1 MNSLM
6 KNEISQWRDNPKDD
20 FLGGLVSAFSV
31 IPEVV
36 GFTIIAGVNPMLGL
50 YTSVAF
56 LILSAFLGGRPA
68 MVSAGAGS
76 MALVVVAL
84 IAEYGTEYL
93 FAAVF
98 LAGIFQ
104 LIMGLCKVGR
114 LIKYIPQCVMTGFV
128 DSLAIIIFMSQ
139 IKNALGGGLTMYA
152 LVAAG
157 IVIVYLFPRITKA
170 VPSTLIAIIVVT
182 AASVFL
188 GLTTTSIGDMG
199 NMTAALPDV
208 HLPTLLLSLETWK
221 IVLPY
226 SISLAFV
233 GLIETLLTQQVVDQM
248 TETTSDTNRESCSQG
263 ITNMVC
269 GCIGGMPGCAMIGQ
283 AIVNVKSGGRGRLS
297 TLVAG
302 VMLIAVLG
310 FGSGLLNIIPLAAL
324 IGVMITVSIATF
336 DWDSLRSLK
345 DQSPLEILTTLLT
358 VVIVVATNNL
368 AYGVAAGLALYYS
381 GGFAAKAFVRAS

>member
-1 MNSLM
+1 
-6 KNEISQWRDNPKDD
+6 
-20 FLGGLVSAFSV
+20 
-31 IPEVV
+31 
-36 GFTIIAGVNPMLGL
+36 
-50 YTSVAF
+50 
-56 LILSAFLGGRPA
+56 

-188 GLTTTSIGDMG
+188 GLT
-199 NMTAALPDV
+199 
-208 HLPTLLLSLETWK
+208 
-221 IVLPY
+221 
-226 SISLAFV
+226 
-233 GLIETLLTQQVVDQM
+233 
-248 TETTSDTNRESCSQG
+248 
-263 ITNMVC
+263 NMVC

-368 AYGVAAGLALYYS
+368 AYGVAAGLALYYA

>member
-297 TLVAG
+297 T
-302 VMLIAVLG
+302 VLG

-358 VVIVVATNNL
+358 GVIVVATNNL
-368 AYGVAAGLALYYS
+368 AYGVAAGLALYYA

>member
-1 MNSLM
+1 
-6 KNEISQWRDNPKDD
+6 
-20 FLGGLVSAFSV
+20 
-31 IPEVV
+31 
-36 GFTIIAGVNPMLGL
+36 
-50 YTSVAF
+50 
-56 LILSAFLGGRPA
+56 

-248 TETTSDTNRESCSQG
+248 TETTSDTNR
-263 ITNMVC
+263 
-269 GCIGGMPGCAMIGQ
+269 
-283 AIVNVKSGGRGRLS
+283 
-297 TLVAG
+297 
-302 VMLIAVLG
+302 
-310 FGSGLLNIIPLAAL
+310 
-324 IGVMITVSIATF
+324 
-336 DWDSLRSLK
+336 
-345 DQSPLEILTTLLT
+345 
-358 VVIVVATNNL
+358 
-368 AYGVAAGLALYYS
+368 
-381 GGFAAKAFVRAS
+381 

>member
-76 MALVVVAL
+76 M
-84 IAEYGTEYL
+84 
-93 FAAVF
+93 
-98 LAGIFQ
+98 
-104 LIMGLCKVGR
+104 
-114 LIKYIPQCVMTGFV
+114 
-128 DSLAIIIFMSQ
+128 
-139 IKNALGGGLTMYA
+139 ALGGGLTMYA

-324 IGVMITVSIATF
+324 IGVMITVSTATF

-345 DQSPLEILTTLLT
+345 DQSPLESLTTLLT

-368 AYGVAAGLALYYS
+368 AYGVAAGLALYYA